1 MKVSA
6 AYNPW
11 CSFTDQSQCW
21 LTLCSLSAKH
31 CLAALQPPVKAIK
44 SHSLRKLSLSILSA
58 LFKGIL
64 LPKAY
69 LRVCASIPYKER
81 HVIWKINWNINFIG
95 RFSHFPSSPHPYT
108 FKFTLYGCPMNT
120 PQFSHYYGPYYYNS
134 TKRAPSNPD
143 LCFHTIINFSWANNF
158 LIAMI
163 IIELPISKCTGD

>member
-95 RFSHFPSSPHPYT
+95 RFSHFPLQPPPIYIQIHPLWVSHEHPSIFSLLWSLLLQFNQKSSFKSRPLFPYN
-108 FKFTLYGCPMNT
+108 Y
-120 PQFSHYYGPYYYNS
+120 
-134 TKRAPSNPD
+134 
-143 LCFHTIINFSWANNF
+143 
-158 LIAMI
+158 
-163 IIELPISKCTGD
+163 